1 MALLMKF
8 IEMLLS
14 SSWPVRTTGL
24 RYTALELDFS
34 INYRLVKQFGVVL
47 GHLGIAVAQYLRY
60 YIDG

>member
-1 MALLMKF
+1 MLMALLMKF

-24 RYTALELDFS
+24 RYTALELDF
-34 INYRLVKQFGVVL
+34 YRLVKQFGVVL

-60 YIDG
+60 YFDG

>member
-1 MALLMKF
+1 
-8 IEMLLS
+8 MLLS

-34 INYRLVKQFGVVL
+34 VNYRLVKQFGVVL

-60 YIDG
+60 YFDG